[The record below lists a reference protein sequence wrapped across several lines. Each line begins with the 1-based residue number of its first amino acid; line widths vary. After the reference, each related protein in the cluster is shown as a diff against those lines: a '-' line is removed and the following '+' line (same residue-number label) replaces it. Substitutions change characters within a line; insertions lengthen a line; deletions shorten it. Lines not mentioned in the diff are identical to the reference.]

1 MAGYWVEILEQL
13 SPRYRCSKCRLV
25 LKDPYQTYCG
35 HRYCETCL
43 EDIYNLP
50 ETILYYGCTGDD
62 DCKMELSRDK
72 TFPDM
77 GARRDMWPVRVLC
90 MNDWCNWVGRFRDFE
105 IHIQQCQKNCNDHK
119 QQKALTRM
127 NHVVMMRIPKSEYV
141 HY

>member
-72 TFPDM
+72 
-77 GARRDMWPVRVLC
+77 
-90 MNDWCNWVGRFRDFE
+90 